1 MRKLALSDE
10 ILMSVTHPERYI
22 GNELNSVMKDPKSV
36 RIRFAMCFPDIYEI
50 GMSHLGI
57 QILYSMFNERS
68 DVWCERVYSP
78 WTDLEEIMRKKDIP
92 LFALE
97 SQDPIHVF
105 DFLGITIQYE
115 MCYSNILQILD
126 LSGIPVFSKDRT
138 EDDPIVIG
146 GGPCTY
152 NSEPIADF
160 FDLIYL
166 GEGETD
172 YDALFDLYIKIKN
185 EGGSRASFLEQAAQ
199 IPGLYVPSFYE
210 PVYNDDDTF
219 KEMIIHNKNA
229 PAVITKDVCSDF
241 DNAPYALKPVI
252 PFIKITQDRVV
263 LEVQRGCIRG
273 CRFCQAGMIYRP
285 VREKSLDVLKAQAR
299 AMIEST
305 GHEEISLSS
314 LSTSDYSRIS
324 ELVRWLVDEYREKY
338 INISLPSLRIDNF
351 FLDMME
357 RVSDSKKGSLTFAPE
372 AGSQR
377 MRDVINKGITT
388 EDIMSGS
395 GLAFKAGW
403 TKVKLYFMLGLPG
416 ETDEDVTA
424 IPDLA
429 NDIAMNYY
437 DTVPKE
443 ERKGKRV
450 DVNIS
455 TSFFIPKPFT
465 PFQWTPMNRR
475 EDFLRKA
482 HLVKETM
489 QKELNHKSL
498 RYQYHESDL
507 SELEGVFARGDRRL
521 AKVIYDAYRSGCR
534 FDSWSECFRYDLWC
548 EAFEKNGIDKDFY
561 TIRERSLDEAFPWD
575 FINVGVSKE
584 FLKKEYENARNGV
597 TSPNCREK
605 CSACGAASFG
615 CGVCFEKKTGGEAS

>member
-22 GNELNSVMKDPKSV
+22 GNELNSVTKNKDSV
-36 RIRFAMCFPDIYEI
+36 KIRFAMCFPDIYEI

-57 QILYSMFNERS
+57 QILYSMFNARD

-78 WTDLEEIMRKKDIP
+78 WTDLEEIMREKNIP

-97 SQDPIHVF
+97 SQDPIQVF

-115 MCYSNILQILD
+115 MCYSNILQVLD
-126 LSGIPVFSKDRT
+126 LSGIPIYSKDRS

-160 FDLIYL
+160 FDIIYL

-172 YDALFDLYIKIKN
+172 YDALFDLYIKNKN
-185 EGGSRASFLEQAAQ
+185 ESGSRRSFLEQAAH

-210 PVYNDDDTF
+210 AVYNDDRTF
-219 KEMIIHNKNA
+219 KEMRILNKNA
-229 PAVITKDVCSDF
+229 PSVITKDVCKDF
-241 DNAPYALKPVI
+241 DSAPYALKPVI

-285 VREKSLDVLKAQAR
+285 VREKSLDVLKEQAR
-299 AMIEST
+299 AMIAST

-324 ELVRWLVDEYREKY
+324 ELVRWLVDEYRTKF

-429 NDIAMNYY
+429 NDIAMNYF

-465 PFQWTPMNRR
+465 PFQWAPMDTR
-475 EDFLRKA
+475 ENFIRKA
-482 HLVKETM
+482 RLVKETM
-489 QKELNHKSL
+489 LNELNHKSL

-521 AKVIYDAYRSGCR
+521 SKVLYDAYKAGCR

-548 EAFEKNGIDKDFY
+548 EAFEKNGINRDFY
-561 TIRERSLDEAFPWD
+561 TLRERDPDEAFPWD

-584 FLKKEYENARNGV
+584 FLKKEYENAKKGV

-605 CSACGAASFG
+605 CSGCGAASFG
-615 CGVCFEKKTGGEAS
+615 CGVCFEKRSGEGGA